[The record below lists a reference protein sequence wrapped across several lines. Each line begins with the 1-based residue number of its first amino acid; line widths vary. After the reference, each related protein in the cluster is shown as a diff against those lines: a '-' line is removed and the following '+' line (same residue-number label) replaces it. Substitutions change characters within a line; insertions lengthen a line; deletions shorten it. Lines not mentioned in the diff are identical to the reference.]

1 MEPILQIP
9 LCISVCSR
17 WWMAVW
23 LVVQEN
29 AFAKVQK
36 SVEEDGHRA
45 KMTRRLKVL
54 LPKILS
60 FET

>member
-36 SVEEDGHRA
+36 SVDDGHSPGFPA
-45 KMTRRLKVL
+45 LYF
-54 LPKILS
+54 IGQY
-60 FET
+60 